1 MAVKDYPM
9 SISPTNKVLTIWGNN
24 SDAEYDYMGY
34 SEATAFNF
42 THVKDYLCYLNK
54 TVRTIAIVSGGTGY
68 AVDDVLTVVGGTGTA
83 CTIKVLTVDGSGVI
97 LTAEIVDRGE
107 YTVKPTNPVS
117 VTGGSGSSATF
128 NLTFVTYCNEVG
140 FTFNCGLDL
149 DYVASTPTVFIDTNK
164 QVDFTRSLLEDTSA
178 DRLIPT
184 INCRQY
190 STLRLGTLVNESGK
204 TTKDGCQII
213 IREGLSYR
221 GGIHSVALATVQI
234 YSCDIK
240 VTVPFTLSSLI
251 SGGQSRVWNTN
262 LQGGGFYNNVT
273 GVANAYNCRITNCNF
288 PIYYTQVAL
297 DDVLIDEVAS
307 VARIRNTSH
316 DVYARGLKARRYSS
330 VVNIHSG
337 AYNGSNATLVDC
349 DLDVWGTRTGFPNTE
364 GRSAYVYRQNS
375 FNLTVLDEDGD
386 PIEAVNVL
394 AINSSDAT
402 VINKDTDSDGVID
415 EAILDIITWKY
426 SRTDGA
432 NVTTV
437 LEYNPFKITISKAG
451 YETVYKEV
459 EIYDKT
465 NWVITLK
472 KAVPLLIDSNGEA
485 HVRFNKENIGSN
497 RELIS

>member
-9 SISPTNKVLTIWGNN
+9 SISSTNKILTIWGNN
-24 SDAEYDYMGY
+24 SDARYDYMGY

-42 THVKDYLCYLNK
+42 THVRDYLCYLNK

-68 AVDDVLTVVGGTGTA
+68 TVDDVLTVVGGTGTA

-140 FTFNCGLDL
+140 FTFNCVLDL
-149 DYVASTPTVFIDTNK
+149 NYVASTPTVFIDTNK
-164 QVDFTRSLLEDTSA
+164 QVDFTRSLLGTATNDWT
-178 DRLIPT
+178 IPT
-184 INCRQY
+184 INCQNY
-190 STLRLGTLVNESGK
+190 STLRLGTLVNESSK

-213 IREGLSYR
+213 IRRGLSYR
-221 GGIHSVALATVQI
+221 GGINSTSLATVQI

-240 VTVPFTLSSLI
+240 ATVYYKTSALI
-251 SGGQSRVWNTN
+251 SGGVPRVWNTN
-262 LQGGGFYNNVT
+262 LQGGGFYDNAT
-273 GVANAYNCRITNCNF
+273 KDTSAYNCRITNCDL
-288 PIYYTQVAL
+288 PIYYTQVTL
-297 DDVLIDEVAS
+297 DSVLIDEIKS
-307 VARIRNTSH
+307 VSRIRNRTN

-330 VVNIHSG
+330 VVNIYPS

-349 DLDVWGTRTGFPNTE
+349 DLDVWGTRTGFPTTE

-375 FNLTVLDEDGD
+375 FNLTVLDEDGN
-386 PIEAVNVL
+386 PIEDVNVL
-394 AINSSDAT
+394 AINSSDTT
-402 VINKDTDSDGVID
+402 VINKDTDSNGVIT
-415 EAILDIITWKY
+415 ETILGITTWKY
-426 SRTDGA
+426 SRTGGA

-437 LEYNPFKITISKAG
+437 FEYNPFKITISKAG
-451 YETVYKEV
+451 YETIYKEV

-465 NWVITLK
+465 NWTITLK
-472 KAVPLLIDSNGEA
+472 TQVPLIVTPDDVYVKKNP
-485 HVRFNKENIGSN
+485 ENVGDN
-497 RELIS
+497 RDLAV